1 MDRENTKNYNY
12 TINGLLGLKVDTA
25 VSRSS
30 SLSMDISEEE
40 GVKIDCLDNSDES
53 LSDENENEKNLLG
66 EDSEK
71 DFQTDSMDEE
81 TPGKKK
87 RRYRTTFTNL
97 QLSEL
102 ERTFQKMHYPD
113 VFTREELAFHVDL
126 SEARVQVWFQN
137 RRAKWRKREKLRV
150 DPNRALLSA
159 LNPYQLHM
167 AQVIPNQGILNIP
180 TSYCIQGQQMLST
193 ALPQVNQFVS
203 LANIQPPALYPMPLA
218 SSVQVTAPAV

>member
-12 TINGLLGLKVDTA
+12 TINGILGLKVDTP

-30 SLSMDISEEE
+30 SLSIDMSEEE
-40 GVKIDCLDNSDES
+40 GFKLDGQLGSGSEES
-53 LSDENENEKNLLG
+53 LSDENENQKSLLG

-71 DFQTDSMDEE
+71 DFHTDSMDED

-113 VFTREELAFHVDL
+113 VYTREELAYHVDL
-126 SEARVQVWFQN
+126 SEARVQVGT
-137 RRAKWRKREKLRV
+137 
-150 DPNRALLSA
+150 
-159 LNPYQLHM
+159 
-167 AQVIPNQGILNIP
+167 I
-180 TSYCIQGQQMLST
+180 
-193 ALPQVNQFVS
+193 
-203 LANIQPPALYPMPLA
+203 
-218 SSVQVTAPAV
+218 